1 MKVPGRPSIQLSPHD
16 QTLDA
21 SDLSPSGA
29 VVRCPK
35 VHLAEGSD
43 SSFGSQTA
51 SLLRIRLRAAAV
63 VFFLASGVFFVW
75 EHFDVARVVAND
87 PGINWERTVVY
98 WCHLAH
104 VLAMGTFAWMLRP
117 KDCFCPQ
124 SLRWIELG
132 IFGITT
138 IFFANVQHFDI
149 RYSSEVL
156 NFVPNTSGLWFLL
169 LFTYAI
175 FIPNDWRRAA
185 IVMACMV
192 AVGFGGYVFDAYM
205 HPLVGDLIAK
215 DDPWTS
221 MVLKMLIGYGT
232 SVYGTHLI
240 NTLRNEAYQAR
251 EFGQYKLRRLLGAG
265 GMGEVY
271 LAEHQLLKR
280 PCAIKLIRAGKADDP
295 KALARFERE
304 VQAIA
309 ALSHWNTVEI
319 FDYGRTDAGTFY
331 YVMEYLPGMSLADL
345 VERFGPLPPE
355 RAVYL
360 LEQVCQ
366 ALQEAHGVGLVHRD
380 VKPGNI
386 FAAKRGGVY
395 DVAKL
400 LDFGLVKTSL
410 GQDSSIHLTQ
420 EGAIAGSPLFMAPEQ
435 ATGDGEPDARSDL
448 YSLGCVAFFLLTGRV
463 PFEGDKPLKVMMA
476 HANMPAPSLRDV
488 NPDVPADVED
498 VVLKCLSKSPEHRY
512 SDAASLAEALR
523 STDCY
528 GKWTRDDAARW
539 WSTEGKAVV
548 GAEAVE
554 ATEAAAT

>member
-1 MKVPGRPSIQLSPHD
+1 MPGRPSIQLSPHD

-21 SDLSPSGA
+21 SDLSTSGA
-29 VVRCPK
+29 VARCPK

-43 SSFGSQTA
+43 SNGFSSQTA
-51 SLLRIRLRAAAV
+51 SLLRIRLRAAAI
-63 VFFLASGVFFVW
+63 VFAAASGIFFVW
-75 EHFDVARVVAND
+75 GHFGLGRDAFVNPR
-87 PGINWERTVVY
+87 INWERDVLY
-98 WCHLAH
+98 WCHLGH
-104 VLAMGTFAWMLRP
+104 VLAMSAFALSLRRQ
-117 KDCFCPQ
+117 DCFCGK

-149 RYSSEVL
+149 RYSSEL
-156 NFVPNTSGLWFLL
+156 LDFVPNTSGLWFLL
-169 LFTYAI
+169 LFTYGI

-185 IVMACMV
+185 IIMALMV
-192 AVGFGGYVFDAYM
+192 AVGFGGYVFDAFL
-205 HPLVGDLIAK
+205 HPLVGTLVEK
-215 DDPWTS
+215 DDPWS
-221 MVLKMLIGYGT
+221 AMALKLLIGYST
-232 SVYGTHLI
+232 SVYGTYLI
-240 NTLRNEAYQAR
+240 NALRTEAYQAR
-251 EFGQYKLRRLLGAG
+251 EFGQYKLKRLLGAG

-331 YVMEYLPGMSLADL
+331 YVMEFLPGMSLADL

-355 RAVYL
+355 RAVHL
-360 LEQVCQ
+360 LDQVCD
-366 ALQEAHGVGLVHRD
+366 ALREAHGVGLVHRD

-410 GQDSSIHLTQ
+410 SQDSAIHLTQ

-448 YSLGCVAFFLLTGRV
+448 YSLGCVAFYLLTGRV

-476 HANMPAPSLRDV
+476 HANTPAPSLRDI
-488 NPDVPADVED
+488 NPEVPADVEE
-498 VVLKCLSKSPEHRY
+498 VVLKCLAKNPTDRY
-512 SDAASLAEALR
+512 PDAASLSDALR
-523 STDCY
+523 NTDCH
-528 GKWTRDDAARW
+528 GKWTREDAARW
-539 WSTEGKAVV
+539 WANEGKAVV
-548 GAEAVE
+548 NAESVE
-554 ATEAAAT
+554 PAEPAAT